1 MDRKI
6 RPEDVSFRSITTLSD
21 HARRLVRQF
30 GGLVSVIFLLGFVV
44 YHLGWGAK
52 VGINVAPTEQNFGE
66 TKIRFREVTAEI
78 GPDFPWTSFKE
89 SESEFIN
96 AGVIFRQP
104 AALAVAEINRD
115 SFMDVVL
122 LNSTEPFVHVAF
134 LDRAE
139 KKFRGQ
145 PKLERRLRDAQT
157 AFQRERPTAVHI
169 TDIDGDGKTDFI
181 ISYSVGCPLL
191 FRDVANFGVSSPPE
205 PFGGES
211 CPMATTIAEADINFD
226 GKTDFVFGQYSRG
239 ANTEAQANHKL
250 NNKSMGGLS
259 TLLIRKEGTDFDFY
273 HFPQKTFVASIGFTY
288 LEGMPSL
295 AIFRGND
302 YSVDELNVLHDG
314 KIRDITAD
322 RMPYAYH
329 GYAGMNSEFFD
340 FDKDG
345 DLDLYVSNI
354 YAPPFQ
360 RRGNVFWVR
369 NSDGT
374 FSERSDEF
382 GVRRCGFAWAGK
394 FASFDNSGNYQLLVV
409 NGVWENDDAAP
420 TSRGDGSRDYWNIR
434 TLRRV
439 LPSFL
444 QTDALIRKTDLYF
457 SGNNQW
463 CLFDFSQ
470 KPAINIAPAA
480 GVSLNSPTRSMA
492 LVDFDNSGRLSF
504 VTADINGRLSIFKNE
519 SIELGN
525 WIGLHLVPDHMALGA
540 KVVFES
546 LEPKIVR
553 EVFPSNGYGAQS
565 DPRIHVG
572 LGAQSAD
579 SVSVKVTL
587 STGKSK
593 AFTLRGL
600 GIYHQVDVSELAK
613 P

>member
-6 RPEDVSFRSITTLSD
+6 WPKDVRAESRASLSV

-104 AALAVAEINRD
+104 AALAVGEINRD

-122 LNSTEPFVHVAF
+122 LNSTEPFIHVAF
-134 LDRAE
+134 FDPAA
-139 KKFRGQ
+139 KKFARQ
-145 PKLERRLRDAQT
+145 PKIESRLREARK
-157 AFQRERPTAVHI
+157 AFQRERPTAVLI
-169 TDIDGDGKTDFI
+169 TDIDGDRRTDFVV
-181 ISYSVGCPLL
+181 SYSVGCPLL
-191 FRDVANFGVSSPPE
+191 FRSVAYSDFASPAE

-211 CPMATTIAEADINFD
+211 CPMATTIAEADVNFD

-239 ANTEAQANHKL
+239 ANTASQANHKL

-273 HFPQKTFVASIGFTY
+273 HFPQKTFVTSVGFTY
-288 LEGMPSL
+288 LAGMPSL

-302 YSVDELNVLHDG
+302 YSVDELNILRDG

-329 GYAGMNSEFFD
+329 GFAGMNSEFFD

-409 NGVWENDDAAP
+409 NGVWENNDAAP
-420 TSRGDGSRDYWNIR
+420 TSMGDYWNIR

-463 CLFDFSQ
+463 CLFDFSK
-470 KPAINIAPAA
+470 KPAVNIAPAA

-504 VTADINGRLSIFKNE
+504 VTADINGRLSVFKNE
-519 SIELGN
+519 SSELGN
-525 WIGLHLVPDHMALGA
+525 WIGLHLVPNHMALGA
-540 KVVFES
+540 RVVFES

-565 DPRIHVG
+565 DPRIHLG
-572 LGAQSAD
+572 LGARPAD
-579 SVSVKVTL
+579 TVSVKVTL
-587 STGKSK
+587 SNGNSK
-593 AFTLRGL
+593 MFTLRGL
-600 GIYHQVDVSELAK
+600 GIYHQIDVSELGN